1 MRLLLLIGLA
11 GAVGALSRYVLSGW
25 TYRVLGEGFP
35 YGTLAV
41 NILGCFLL
49 GAVQQVGETTDFLSQ
64 ETRVMLT
71 IGFLGALTTF
81 STFGYE
87 TFRQLEDG
95 RLTVV
100 LGNVGAQLILGLLAV
115 WAGLTLIRVLFGSA

>member
-1 MRLLLLIGLA
+1 LRILLFIGLA
-11 GAVGALSRYVLSGW
+11 GALGAVSRYVLSGW
-25 TYRVLGEGFP
+25 TYRVIGDQFP

-49 GAVQQVGETTDFLSQ
+49 GALQQIGEITDFLSQ
-64 ETRVMLT
+64 EARVVMA

-87 TFRQLEDG
+87 TFRLLEDG
-95 RLTVV
+95 RMSAV
-100 LGNVGAQLILGLLAV
+100 LGNVAAQLFLGLLAV
-115 WAGLTLIRVLFGSA
+115 WAGMTLIRVLFGSA

>member
-1 MRLLLLIGLA
+1 
-11 GAVGALSRYVLSGW
+11 
-25 TYRVLGEGFP
+25 LGEGFP

-64 ETRVMLT
+64 ETRIMLT